1 MEAKEKTVVSVR
13 AQIHAPLETLWQ
25 YWTTP
30 ESIVKWNQASDDW
43 HTTKAE
49 NDLRVGGS
57 FNNRMEAKDGS
68 NGFDF
73 TGIYQ
78 KVILKKQIDYTI
90 ADGRKVTIVFSSK
103 ENKTEVIENFEVETS
118 HTVDLQRSGWQAILD
133 NFKHYVEKKQQGRL
147 SNSRPESRYCPDSQL
162 SD

>member
-13 AQIHAPLETLWQ
+13 AQIHAPLETVWQ

-90 ADGRKVTIVFSSK
+90 ADGRKVIKFTA
-103 ENKTEVIENFEVETS
+103 
-118 HTVDLQRSGWQAILD
+118 R
-133 NFKHYVEKKQQGRL
+133 KQVL
-147 SNSRPESRYCPDSQL
+147 S
-162 SD
+162 